1 MIIKDVLCSHT
12 GCTLH
17 NSRATIPIVYKMSAI
32 PQTYIGLWPIPM
44 IKIIHLIVIKHYVEY
59 FYVEDL
65 I

>member
-17 NSRATIPIVYKMSAI
+17 NSRATIPIGYKMSGI
-32 PQTYIGLWPIPM
+32 PYIGLWPIPM
-44 IKIIHLIVIKHYVEY
+44 IKIIHLIVMKYYVEY